1 MRVTTLRRYPVKS
14 MLGEDVAALA
24 VDERGAAGDRELA
37 LIDVANGRVATAKH
51 PRLWRS
57 LLRCAASGEPG
68 QVRIALPDGRSVRV
82 ADGAD
87 DVLTEL
93 LGRPVRLSGE
103 RPAGA
108 SVERPAPEDVLE
120 RGVDASVDFATL
132 EIGQGS
138 PGRSFVDYAPLHL
151 VTTATLRRLGV
162 EAVRYRPNL
171 VVATPP
177 GFPPFTENEWAGRE
191 LSAGDGA
198 GGAVRLRGLIPTPR
212 CAVPTLEHGELPR
225 APDAVRRPVTENRV
239 DVPGFGRLPCVGVYL
254 EVLEAGTIRVDDQL
268 SID

>member
-24 VDERGAAGDRELA
+24 VNEHGAVGDREFA
-37 LIDVANGRVATAKH
+37 LIDVATGRVATAKH

-57 LLRCAASGEPG
+57 LLQCAAGGDPG
-68 QVRIALPDGRSVRV
+68 RVRITLPDGRSVRV
-82 ADGAD
+82 ADGVD
-87 DVLTEL
+87 ELLTEL
-93 LGRPVRLSGE
+93 LGRHVRLSGE

-120 RGVDASVDFATL
+120 RGVDAPVEFATL
-132 EIGQGS
+132 EIGQGT

-151 VTTATLRRLGV
+151 VTTATLRHVGV

-171 VVATPP
+171 VVTTPP

-191 LSAGDGA
+191 LTVGDRA
-198 GGAVRLRGLIPTPR
+198 NGAVRLRGLIPTPR
-212 CAVPTLEHGELPR
+212 CSVPTLEHGELSR
-225 APDAVRRPVTENRV
+225 APQAVRRPMAENRV
-239 DVPGFGRLPCVGVYL
+239 DVPGFGKVPCVGVYL
-254 EVLEAGTIRVDDQL
+254 EVLEAGTIRPGDRL
-268 SID
+268 SVG